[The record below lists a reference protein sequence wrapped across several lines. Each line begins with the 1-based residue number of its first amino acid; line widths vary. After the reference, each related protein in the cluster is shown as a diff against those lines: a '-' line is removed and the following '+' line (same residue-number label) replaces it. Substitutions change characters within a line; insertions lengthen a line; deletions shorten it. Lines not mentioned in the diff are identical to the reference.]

1 MRGVLR
7 QILSLLIVWLACTV
21 SVPAQR
27 GAFDEREVKAVFLLN
42 FAQFVDWPASAF
54 ASPESPV
61 VIGVLGNDPFGRLL
75 DEVVVGEVV
84 KGRKLSVV
92 RFRRV
97 EDVKSCHVL
106 FISPSEAPQYEHIM
120 MTLGSQPTLT
130 VGETANFTARGMI
143 RFLTESN
150 RIRLEVNV
158 DAAKTAGLTIS
169 SNLLRAARIVGGA
182 PRG

>member
-1 MRGVLR
+1 M
-7 QILSLLIVWLACTV
+7 WLACAV
-21 SVPAQR
+21 AAAAQR
-27 GAFDEREVKAVFLLN
+27 TFDEREVKAVFLLN
-42 FAQFVDWPASAF
+42 FVQFVDWPSSAF
-54 ASPESPV
+54 STPESPV
-61 VIGVLGNDPFGRLL
+61 VIGVLGEDPFGRLL
-75 DEVVVGEVV
+75 DEVVAGEIV
-84 KGRKLSVV
+84 KGRTLSIT
-92 RFRRV
+92 RYRRV

-106 FISPSEAPQYEHIM
+106 FISPSESAQYEHIM
-120 MTLGSQPTLT
+120 AALRSQPTLT
-130 VGETANFTARGMI
+130 VGETENFTTRGMI